1 MHSSLMGEVGFEPTS
16 YKSQGLASPH
26 NNHSVTRLL
35 LIGIEPI
42 SSHSQYDIL
51 AY

>member
-1 MHSSLMGEVGFEPTS
+1 MDEVGFEPTS
-16 YKSQGLASPH
+16 YKSQDLANLH
-26 NNHSVTRLL
+26 NNHSVTRPLL

-51 AY
+51 A